1 MRPSTPGSGISRSS
15 LRAGVC
21 ARETAQPSA
30 AAIISNKLREGISI
44 FLAVRYSLRNASD
57 CNWVISN
64 GLRQRM
70 LAQDSLSS
78 RLTMYDC
85 AFAKRARSRSSAPR
99 GSCARLRR
107 TTQVTLYSAAWPHLG
122 QIRVCARCSVV
133 SLKNSRSSIAGQLVY
148 EPALPFRLNLF
159 HTRPC
164 RDETQ
169 ADSVFC
175 HQGGKGQCSRTGWP
189 TQTCAR
195 AVD

>member
-1 MRPSTPGSGISRSS
+1 AKKRSEQSAPATLAARTPNGGVFRR
-15 LRAGVC
+15 RA
-21 ARETAQPSA
+21 E
-30 AAIISNKLREGISI
+30 
-44 FLAVRYSLRNASD
+44 RYSLRNASD

-64 GLRQRM
+64 GLRQRT
-70 LAQDSLSS
+70 LAQDNLSS

-122 QIRVCARCSVV
+122 QVRLCGRCSVV
-133 SLKNSRSSIAGQLVY
+133 SLKNSRSSIACQLVF
-148 EPALPFRLNLF
+148 EPALPFPLNLF

-169 ADSVFC
+169 ADSIFS
-175 HQGGKGQCSRTGWP
+175 HQGRKGQRPRTGWP
-189 TQTCAR
+189 AQTCAR